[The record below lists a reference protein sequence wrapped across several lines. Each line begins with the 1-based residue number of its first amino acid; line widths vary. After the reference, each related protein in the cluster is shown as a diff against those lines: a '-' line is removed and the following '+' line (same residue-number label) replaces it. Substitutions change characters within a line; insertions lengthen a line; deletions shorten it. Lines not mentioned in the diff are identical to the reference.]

1 MQDKGKVK
9 QFKDDKQGL
18 RTDPPQNPCGAG
30 LPDCSIFAPQALT
43 VVAVRVPPIPKVS
56 SNAGMF

>member
-18 RTDPPQNPCGAG
+18 RTDPHKNHAELACQIAAF
-30 LPDCSIFAPQALT
+30 LHL
-43 VVAVRVPPIPKVS
+43 KH
-56 SNAGMF
+56 